1 MNRKKIF
8 IEILIFILIT
18 VLAVIGYN
26 VTAAVTTEMASV
38 GIGYPSGYPTI
49 TYSDLINN
57 YNLLCS
63 GHDIALPG
71 VSSTYVT
78 SGDNSRS
85 IPVPSEDEIA
95 FSTGRTSRS
104 RNPYS
109 YTISKTLGNYTT
121 TGPVVAVPEE
131 AYILS
136 EMTENTNGNT
146 GTFYNT
152 TNVRY
157 EGEIIESYAIPVPNE
172 DKVIYGVDLDSNGQ
186 PTAYAVKE
194 ESDYYYVD
202 VNQVGSDYFPYT
214 YVQQA
219 WWSSPAGSKG
229 TSVKQNSFSAEA
241 KEFEKYINSIRVGTG
256 TVNKTVTVNGTTV
269 TVPAP
274 QLKYEVTSSMS
285 NASVNYDSDNRE
297 YLIGPFTLNFPE
309 WVTTSA
315 DRGEVRF
322 SGISNMN
329 LKGIK
334 VDGTSSQEITIDH
347 SKWNIVYKNVREE
360 SGALSAFPHTGEE
373 FYIKLDYIEG
383 VTKISDIEVD
393 FKYLNGGATYENLT
407 GTYNIVSWS
416 PKTEMVEA
424 GEFPVYIHTLECT
437 AIDNRTSQ
445 PFALGVEAARWY
457 ESANYSLFS
466 GDLYVIDE
474 PIPTPSPTPTPTPTP
489 TRTPTPTPSTIPPY
503 TPDKPDTPDNPK
515 PKKVIELTVPIE
527 GEVWIDT
534 KQDKANGSVTEG
546 KRDEGEKGYKNA
558 EVYVYKV
565 FKNNGTEVKRELA
578 KIYEKDNDKE
588 LSFPIYTDD
597 NGKYTIP
604 KILVPGTEDKDNKYD
619 IEYDVVFKFDGQTYT
634 ASKPLPTANGD
645 AKTYINASR
654 AEKDSKYASD
664 SLASENATERDTF
677 NKKFETIS
685 GDKAMDDNGNTEGK
699 AGNLKLDY
707 TSEAVTYEDNTKRR
721 STLTTLDS
729 NGHILEQYKVNAST
743 ANTGIYLPV
752 NHKITKDD
760 ADSVTSTVDK
770 NGNKTTTTYHTIY
783 NYMKHIN
790 LAVKEREE
798 SDLGVLKDL
807 YKAEIVVNEK
817 EITKKFNTLVD
828 FEDAKYAE
836 FLNIQLENAQTKS
849 YKLGLYNSD
858 YEYRSTVYEKEVDK
872 VKAVKMGETGSLTD
886 TNLRVFLTY
895 KIAVFNEGSYDMV
908 INDLNDYYD
917 KTFTL
922 VTEEQKVNIVDG
934 DSRNAK
940 VVAEP
945 SYYRVVGATESPK
958 YDYTSSGMTRF
969 DWASSEAT
977 ANDSY
982 KKGNITSFN
991 GLKLHP
997 GEQLQLFVTYE
1008 VDKGGAEPEN
1018 PTRNLLG
1025 EKNNVAEIASYSI
1038 YNLDGSVAGRIDRD
1052 SAPNNIKLDKV
1063 TDKAWYE
1070 DDTESAPAIKIELTD
1085 FVNRE
1090 INGVVWED
1098 EEANTIKFGQKVA
1111 NGKLEDGETRIPD
1124 IDVEL
1129 VEKITVDG
1137 QEYEHIWRNEDIKNY
1152 FADANLEN
1160 YELDITTNSNGEYT
1174 FKGVLAGNYV
1184 VRFKYGNKDS
1194 LAKYNG
1200 QDYKNTAYEA
1210 GLADL
1215 LNQEWQDIKSDAEVN
1230 RDRVSDA
1237 RDYEPQRMRVI
1248 AYSKTIDNKLGTVL
1262 ESADKDVNH
1271 DELIKNTQMVANTAK
1286 LNLEIEHPDYIESN
1300 KLTDGTVE
1308 RKYVVNGIDFGLE
1321 KRSETAV
1328 ELSKDISKITLK
1340 KNDGTATIMEV
1351 VINED
1356 GSIDFDKSIQGD
1368 KLINIAQ
1375 VGNTQGIRFAN
1386 IEKSYLNNMA
1396 ISLEYTIKAK
1406 NTSEVDW
1413 TGDIANL
1420 SLAEIETAATELEK
1434 DYDIAGKVA
1443 YGKYVG
1449 NNYYTN
1455 TNNDSDK
1462 IVKTNVNSII
1472 DYIDNDIGLD
1482 EVANANVENHAWET
1496 VKVADLANVLDG
1508 KVFTDGKIVDY
1519 KGVSFEGT
1527 GKSNIAVIKDGN
1539 YNPSIVAELVP
1550 ESASSEGATVGEIKI
1565 TTSKTTSSDAD
1576 SSDLNF
1582 NNMVE
1587 ILSYSNTVGR
1597 RDMMAVPG
1605 NAEISRGAFEA
1616 ATGYKNNSLIADYE
1630 GAKEIDGKH
1639 LNGERDTAAAD
1650 LLTFTEPTGLDSQE
1664 EAKTNYMVIALS
1676 ASIALAA
1683 GIAVTMLFVFKKK

>member
-18 VLAVIGYN
+18 ALAAIGYN
-26 VTAAVTTEMASV
+26 VTAAITTEMASK

-49 TYSDLINN
+49 TLSDLINN

-63 GHDIALPG
+63 EEGRALPG
-71 VSSTYVT
+71 SSATTVVS
-78 SGDNSRS
+78 GKRS
-85 IPVPSEDEIA
+85 KDIPYPSYGQVA
-95 FSTGRTSRS
+95 FTTGETKSS
-104 RNPYS
+104 RNPFS
-109 YTISKTLGNYTT
+109 YAESETLSRYKTS
-121 TGPVVAVPEE
+121 GPVTAVPEE

-146 GTFYNT
+146 GVFYNVT
-152 TNVRY
+152 DVRY
-157 EGEIIESYAIPVPNE
+157 EGEIIDSYAIPVRDE
-172 DKVIYGVDLDSNGQ
+172 SDYIYGVDLDSNGE
-186 PTAYAVKE
+186 PTAYVVKE

-202 VNQVGSDYFPYT
+202 INQVGSDYFPYT

-219 WWSSPAGSKG
+219 WWSSPAGSTG
-229 TSVKQNSFSAEA
+229 NPVTQNDFSVEA
-241 KEFEKYINSIRVGTG
+241 KEFDKYIKSVRKGTD
-256 TVNKTVTVNGTTV
+256 TVDKTVTVNGTTV

-274 QLKYEVTSSMS
+274 IIDYQVTSTMN
-285 NASVNYDSDNRE
+285 NATVNYNEETRK

-309 WVTTSA
+309 WVTTST

-322 SGISNMN
+322 AGISNMD
-329 LKGIK
+329 LKGIQ
-334 VDGTSSQEITIDH
+334 VNGSSSQEITIDH
-347 SKWNIVYKNVREE
+347 SNWDIQYSNVREE
-360 SGALSAFPHTGEE
+360 SGALSEYPHDGEE
-373 FYIKLDYIEG
+373 FYIVLDYIEG
-383 VTKISDIEVD
+383 VTKISDIKVD
-393 FKYLNGGATYENLT
+393 FKYMNAGATYENLT
-407 GTYNIVSWS
+407 GKYNIVSWT
-416 PKTEMVEA
+416 PKTEVVSD
-424 GEFPVYIHTLECT
+424 GEWPIYIHTLECT
-437 AIDNRTSQ
+437 AIDSKTSQ
-445 PFALGVEAARWY
+445 KLALGVEAARWY
-457 ESANYSLFS
+457 EHADYSLFN
-466 GDLYVIDE
+466 GDLVVKDE
-474 PIPTPSPTPTPTPTP
+474 PIPTPTPVITPNPITPTPG
-489 TRTPTPTPSTIPPY
+489 RTIPPY
-503 TPDKPDTPDNPK
+503 TADDDDDDDYSRKK
-515 PKKVIELTVPIE
+515 KKVIELTIPIE

-534 KQDKANGSVTEG
+534 KQDKANGNVTEG
-546 KRDEGEKGYKNA
+546 KRDDGEKGYKNA

-565 FKNNGTEVKRELA
+565 YKNNGTEVKRELA

-588 LSFPIYTDD
+588 LSFPIYTDE

-604 KILVPGTEDKDNKYD
+604 KILVPGTEDKNNKYD

-634 ASKPLPTANGD
+634 ASNPLPTANGD

-664 SLASENATERDTF
+664 SLASENATERDTY
-677 NKKFETIS
+677 NKKFETIT
-685 GDKAMDDNGNTEGK
+685 GDKAMDDSGNTEGK

-707 TSEAVTYEDNTKRR
+707 TSEAVTYKDNTKRR
-721 STLTTLDS
+721 SKLTTLDS
-729 NGHILEQYKVNAST
+729 NGHIIEQYKMIAST
-743 ANTGIYLPV
+743 ANTGIYVPV
-752 NHKITKDD
+752 NHEITKDN

-770 NGNKTTTTYHTIY
+770 HGNKTTTTYHTIY

-807 YKAEIVVNEK
+807 YKAKIVVNEK

-858 YEYRSTVYEKEVDK
+858 YEYRSTVYEKEVDQ
-872 VKAVKMGETGSLTD
+872 VKAVKTGETGSLTD

-922 VTEEQKVNIVDG
+922 VTEEQKANIVDG
-934 DSRNAK
+934 DTRTAK

-945 SYYRVVGATESPK
+945 SYYRVIGSTESPK
-958 YDYTSSGMTRF
+958 YDYTSNGMTRF

-982 KKGNITSFN
+982 KKGNITSFS

-1098 EEANTIKFGQKVA
+1098 KETNTIKFDQKVA
-1111 NGKLEDGETRIPD
+1111 NGYLDDDETRIPD
-1124 IDVEL
+1124 VDVEL

-1137 QEYEHIWRNEDIKNY
+1137 KEYEHIWKNEDIKN
-1152 FADANLEN
+1152 FKDVNPEN
-1160 YELDITTNSNGEYT
+1160 YELDVTTNDDGEYT

-1210 GLADL
+1210 GLTD

-1230 RDRVSDA
+1230 NRDRRVSDA

-1321 KRSETAV
+1321 QRSETAI
-1328 ELSKDISKITLK
+1328 ELSKNISKITLM
-1340 KNDGTATIMEV
+1340 KNDGIDTIMEV
-1351 VINED
+1351 IINED
-1356 GSIDFDKSIQGD
+1356 GSIDFEKSIQGD

-1386 IEKSYLNNMA
+1386 IEKSYLNNMS

-1413 TGDIANL
+1413 TGDIAD
-1420 SLAEIETAATELEK
+1420 LATSEISAKADELA
-1434 DYDIAGKVA
+1434 DTYDIPGGVT
-1443 YGKYVG
+1443 YGRYVG

-1455 TNNDSDK
+1455 TNNNSDR
-1462 IVKTNVNSII
+1462 IVKTNVNQII
-1472 DYIDNDIGLD
+1472 DYIDNDIGMD
-1482 EVANANVENHAWET
+1482 VKANQNVENHAWKN
-1496 VKVADLANVLDG
+1496 VKADELRRVLADSVYN
-1508 KVFTDGKIVDY
+1508 TEGKIVDN
-1519 KGVSFEGT
+1519 KGISFEGN
-1527 GKSNIAVIKDGN
+1527 GKSNIVVTEDGN
-1539 YNPSIVAELVP
+1539 YNPDVVAELVP
-1550 ESASSEGATVGEIKI
+1550 TSAASEGKTTGRIKI

-1597 RDMMAVPG
+1597 RDMNAVPG
-1605 NAEISRGAFEA
+1605 NAEISRGAYEA
-1616 ATGYKNNSLIADYE
+1616 ATGYKNNTLIADYE
-1630 GAKEIDGKH
+1630 GAKEINGQH

-1650 LLTFTEPTGLDSQE
+1650 LLTFTEPTGLDVQE
-1664 EAKTNYMVIALS
+1664 ETTTNYMVAILS
-1676 ASIALAA
+1676 ASIVIAA
-1683 GIAVTMLFVFKKK
+1683 GIMVTMLFVFKRK